1 MATLDSIPT
10 PSCPL
15 VRSTSTVVP
24 PTDMTPSFLI
34 DPKNKSYKHQYA
46 NIYFTRLTMLRNA
59 VEKRAKARWDGL
71 QSEPLYVARV
81 LDVVKSQLCWVIG
94 TVYMDMPLKP
104 NVLEDIGRDHSIPA
118 PPLREKFY
126 CDEDSVMLEDES
138 GRIKLVGGR
147 VSEERLVTGVIVAAL
162 GMETP
167 IGDFEVVDM
176 CTAGLAR
183 FAEEEILGSDA
194 MDVDVDS
201 SSTQDEFVAVISGLS
216 IGSPSPADA
225 QIQMLV
231 EYLTGEVGGPEDQR
245 LASQITRLII
255 AGNSLSLVEYDEE
268 VEDEKRPRK
277 FGASAQANFSP
288 HPNLALSAHLH
299 DLTSALP
306 VHILPGEDDPSGII
320 LPQQPFP
327 RAMFGKAAAFESF
340 YCESNP
346 AWLRVRCDETE
357 SSIPNEGRTSSS
369 QSNHSPVTRSLLVTS
384 GQPVLD
390 MYKYLPTPPSSLV
403 SIAASTLRWR
413 HVAPTAPD
421 TLWCHPYRDRDP
433 FVLRETPDIYLVGG
447 MPKFGTELV
456 GSEDGSGTAGR
467 CCRIVLVP
475 SFSQTGVLVLVNM
488 RTLEVQRVD
497 FGVEGL
503 SAGGGEQQPSGDDG
517 DAMAKG

>member
-1 MATLDSIPT
+1 
-10 PSCPL
+10 
-15 VRSTSTVVP
+15 
-24 PTDMTPSFLI
+24 
-34 DPKNKSYKHQYA
+34 
-46 NIYFTRLTMLRNA
+46 
-59 VEKRAKARWDGL
+59 
-71 QSEPLYVARV
+71 
-81 LDVVKSQLCWVIG
+81 
-94 TVYMDMPLKP
+94 MDMPLKP

-118 PPLREKFY
+118 PPPREKFY

-138 GRIKLVGGR
+138 GRIKLVGNR
-147 VSEERLVTGVIVAAL
+147 VGEERLVTGVIVAAL

-167 IGDFEVVDM
+167 TGDFEVVDI
-176 CTAGLAR
+176 CTAGLAT
-183 FAEEEILGSDA
+183 FSEQGILGSDA

-201 SSTQDEFVAVISGLS
+201 SSTQDEYVAVVSGLS
-216 IGSPSPADA
+216 IGSPLSADA

-231 EYLTGEVGGPEDQR
+231 EYLTGEAGGPEDQQ

-255 AGNSLSLVEYDEE
+255 AGNSLSLAEYSEE
-268 VEDEKRPRK
+268 GEDEKKPRK
-277 FGASAQANFSP
+277 FGASAQAIFSP

-306 VHILPGEDDPSGII
+306 VHILPGEDDPSGTI

-327 RAMFGKAAAFESF
+327 RAMFGKAATFESF
-340 YCESNP
+340 HCESNP
-346 AWLRVRCDETE
+346 AWLRVRCDENE

-369 QSNHSPVTRSLLVTS
+369 QSNHLPVTRSLLVTS

-433 FVLRETPDIYLVGG
+433 FILWETPDIYLVGG
-447 MPKFGTELV
+447 MPQFGTELV
-456 GSEDGSGTAGR
+456 GSEDGSGRTGR

-475 SFSQTGVLVLVNM
+475 SFSQTGVLVLVNL

-503 SAGGGEQQPSGDDG
+503 SAGGGEQQPLGDGG
-517 DAMAKG
+517 DAMTEG